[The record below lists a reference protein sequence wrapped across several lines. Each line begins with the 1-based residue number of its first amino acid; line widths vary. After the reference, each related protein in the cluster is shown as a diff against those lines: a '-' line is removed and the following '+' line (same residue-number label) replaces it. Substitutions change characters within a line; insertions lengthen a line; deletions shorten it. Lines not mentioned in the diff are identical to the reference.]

1 MRADL
6 VQSVKEWVA
15 LHHIQSHERIFRHD
29 SPNLLH
35 QFYKDL
41 KAAGIERLGKDG
53 RSIDVHSLRKTFGTM
68 LARAGV
74 PLTTTQRL
82 MRHSTPILTAQ
93 LYIDV
98 DPLDMMQALG
108 QLPVFSAVIPPSPKK
123 VP

>member
-1 MRADL
+1 
-6 VQSVKEWVA
+6 
-15 LHHIQSHERIFRHD
+15 LHRIQSHERIFRHD

-53 RSIDVHSLRKTFGTM
+53 RSVDVHSLRKTFGTM

-98 DPLDMMQALG
+98 DPLDMMQALE
-108 QLPVFSAVIPPSPKK
+108 QLPALSTVPLKSPKSSPK
-123 VP
+123 DSL